1 MDYNKRRSA
10 LTAKIDADSFLVY
23 NMEGSDFPSM
33 YYLSGFTGEGALL
46 VSSKGPLLI
55 TDSRYTEQASREV
68 PKIPVRQVA
77 GSYLDEITDAV
88 VDSGYGSVAL
98 SGARTSCSLV
108 NKLRDKLKAK
118 VVITEDPVN
127 ELRALKEPEEIE
139 RIRAAVKLTEESLT
153 ELIRGIRVGM
163 SERELAL
170 RLEFIMREKGA
181 EQVAFDLIV
190 AAGENSALPHY
201 QPGER
206 LLKEGDLLLFDIGA
220 KLDRYCADMTR
231 VFSVGKPTARAQG
244 IYDIVLAANKAGI
257 AAVSAGA
264 DAKAVDA
271 AARDLIAAEG
281 HAEHFQHGLGHGVG
295 LEVHEG
301 PRLSPMST
309 DVLQAGMTVTVEPG
323 IYLPGFG
330 GVRIEDLT
338 VVTQDGCEVLTSFP
352 KEELVQVG

>member
-1 MDYNKRRSA
+1 MNYSERCASLMD
-10 LTAKIDADSFLVY
+10 KIDADAFLVY

-33 YYLSGFTGEGALL
+33 YYLTGFTGEGALL
-46 VSSKGPLLI
+46 VSEEGSLLI

-68 PKIPVRQVA
+68 PAIPVRQVT
-77 GSYLDEITDAV
+77 GSYLDEISATIEE
-88 VDSGYGSVAL
+88 SGAARVAL
-98 SGARTSCSLV
+98 AGARMSCSMV
-108 NKLRDKLKAK
+108 NKLRDKGD
-118 VVITEDPVN
+118 VEFVIADDPVN
-127 ELRALKEPEEIE
+127 DLRSVKDQEEIE
-139 RIRAAVKLTEESLT
+139 RIRAAVKLTEESLD
-153 ELIRGIRVGM
+153 ELIRGIKVGM

-201 QPGER
+201 QPGDR
-206 LLKEGDLLLFDIGA
+206 TLKRGDLLLFDIGA

-231 VFSVGKPTARAQG
+231 VFSVGKPTAKAQE

-257 AAVSAGA
+257 AAVCDGA
-264 DAKAVDA
+264 SGKAVDA
-271 AARDLIAAEG
+271 AARDLIAAKG
-281 HAEHFQHGLGHGVG
+281 HSEHFQHGLGHGVG

-301 PRLSPMST
+301 PRLSPFSADT
-309 DVLQAGMTVTVEPG
+309 LQAGMTVTVEPG

-338 VVTQDGCEVLTSFP
+338 VVTENGCEVLTSFP
-352 KEELVQVG
+352 KDKLVEVG